1 MCECLWRK
9 LPPMLVV
16 KGKTKKSVY
25 GYITTDAP
33 EIRCGLSMIVLV
45 LMRSWE
51 SNGLKTYF
59 SPTAGTNA
67 PTPHPWWAWVSWD
80 AWSFRAC
87 GTGRY
92 SCPGTAHTTHFLQ
105 PLDRSLFGPFNKAFN
120 KFCSDFLSKSALNII
135 NKWTFPS
142 LFKSAWENGVTSEN
156 IVSGFRACGIYPFN
170 PHAIPIS
177 AYLPSL
183 ASDVSQNTVTT
194 PNISKSTITNTFLS
208 LLKYSSCFT
217 DRRCKH
223 LLGICNPRKFVDVN

>member
-1 MCECLWRK
+1 M
-9 LPPMLVV
+9 
-16 KGKTKKSVY
+16 
-25 GYITTDAP
+25 
-33 EIRCGLSMIVLV
+33 
-45 LMRSWE
+45 
-51 SNGLKTYF
+51 
-59 SPTAGTNA
+59 
-67 PTPHPWWAWVSWD
+67 
-80 AWSFRAC
+80 
-87 GTGRY
+87 
-92 SCPGTAHTTHFLQ
+92 
-105 PLDRSLFGPFNKAFN
+105 SLFGPFNKAYN

-142 LFKSAWENGVTSEN
+142 LFKSAWEDGVTSEN

-170 PHAIPIS
+170 PHAIPNS

>member
-1 MCECLWRK
+1 MWTFNDRACIDEELGEQWFK
-9 LPPMLVV
+9 NVFLPN
-16 KGKTKKSVY
+16 
-25 GYITTDAP
+25 
-33 EIRCGLSMIVLV
+33 CGNERL
-45 LMRSWE
+45 
-51 SNGLKTYF
+51 N
-59 SPTAGTNA
+59 SPSLT
-67 PTPHPWWAWVSWD
+67 AWVSWD
-80 AWSFRAC
+80 AWSFRAQE
-87 GTGRY
+87 GIHVLAL
-92 SCPGTAHTTHFLQ
+92 PPHTTHFLQ

-223 LLGICNPRKFVDVN
+223 LLGICNRRKFVDVN